1 MKDDQ
6 FHGKP
11 AFVKVKIKKISVHT
25 SSFAKSIFIMKTGII
40 RYKSS
45 LMLFSLMSE
54 IIIALS
60 DVLKN
65 RTILDD
71 RSGKTFV
78 KCTDLELFFH
88 ATRYLFI

>member
-1 MKDDQ
+1 
-6 FHGKP
+6 
-11 AFVKVKIKKISVHT
+11 
-25 SSFAKSIFIMKTGII
+25 MKTGII

-78 KCTDLELFFH
+78 KCTDYYFSTLLGICSFD
-88 ATRYLFI
+88 AT